1 MVGDAEAVGDG
12 KLVGGDVE
20 AGVELHFVGVHDFE
34 EREAGGKVEG
44 EAGLAGAGGAQDNE
58 KLVLALLLLAR
69 GGGAGGYVGPAAGLV
84 VGERM
89 MMGRSGGAEVVD
101 RREQVE
107 TRDIRKEIEI
117 EIRIMVVGVSWE
129 GMKCHRKRRTGC
141 VLVSWVNMSCTVC
154 TVHAYTEW

>member
-1 MVGDAEAVGDG
+1 MVGDAKTVGDG

-20 AGVELHFVGVHDFE
+20 AGVELHFVGVDDFE
-34 EREAGGKVEG
+34 EREASGEVEG
-44 EAGLAGAGGAQDNE
+44 EAGLAGACGAHDNE
-58 KLVLALLLLAR
+58 KLVLALLLLLLLLAW
-69 GGGAGGYVGPAAGLV
+69 GGGAGGHVGPAAGLV

-107 TRDIRKEIEI
+107 TRDIRTEIEI

-129 GMKCHRKRRTGC
+129 GMKCHR
-141 VLVSWVNMSCTVC
+141 
-154 TVHAYTEW
+154 